1 MKEKAIILLLA
12 VGILLFGGMYFQ
24 RAEEEQAVYTA
35 GSSRELPVVVLDAG
49 HGGKDPRQG

>member
-1 MKEKAIILLLA
+1 MREKTVIFLLVA
-12 VGILLFGGMYFQ
+12 GILLFGGMYVR

-35 GSSRELPVVVLDAG
+35 GSNKELPVVVLDAG